1 MLDKANYQLKML
13 KSNSQQIKKQITDKM
28 YHVLKAKKE
37 DRERARAWISHAVI
51 LKSFLAVE
59 KRFQV
64 IREIFQ
70 AEKGRQIKARRL

>member
-1 MLDKANYQLKML
+1 MLEKANYQLKML

-37 DRERARAWISHAVI
+37 DRKRARSWISYVVI
-51 LKSFLAVE
+51 LKCFMSVE

-64 IREIFQ
+64 IKAIFE
-70 AEKGRQIKARRL
+70 AEKAR